1 MKAMKLP
8 TPSTT
13 GGKPLMEVL
22 AARASSREFRADA
35 LDLNTLSNLLWAT
48 AGVNR
53 ADGGRTAPT
62 ARNWQEID
70 VLVAAPEGI
79 FRYNP
84 KEHSLEDFLA
94 GDHRAATGR
103 QDFAAVVPVNLIF
116 VADYALMGDRPQE
129 QKAWFAAT
137 DTAFMV
143 QNAYLFCA
151 QEGLATVIRNA
162 LEKEPLNKLLGLP
175 ANKTVTLVQSVG
187 YKA

>member
-1 MKAMKLP
+1 
-8 TPSTT
+8 
-13 GGKPLMEVL
+13 MEVL
-22 AARASSREFRADA
+22 AARASNRTFRADP
-35 LDLNTLSNLLWAT
+35 LEPQVLSDLLWAV

-53 ADGGRTAPT
+53 PDGGRTAPT
-62 ARNWQEID
+62 ARNWQEIE
-70 VLVAAPEGI
+70 VLVALPEGI

-84 KEHSLEDFLA
+84 KEHSLEPALE

-103 QDFAAVVPVNLIF
+103 QDFAATVPVNLIF

-137 DTAFMV
+137 DTAFMA
-143 QNAYLFCA
+143 QNGYLFCA

-175 ANKTVTLVQSVG
+175 DNKTVTLVLSVG